1 MKNAAKKAV
10 IYCRVSSPE
19 QVKNGHG
26 LSSQETR
33 CREFAR
39 HKKLE
44 VVEVFSEEGI
54 SGSLID
60 RPAITRMLDYLRQ
73 NKNEEIVVIIDDI
86 SRLARGVKAHLELRI
101 AIRDAGGVL
110 QSPSIEFGEDS
121 DSQLV
126 ENLLASVS
134 QHQRQKNAEQV
145 KNRMRA
151 RLMNGYWILC
161 PPRGYKMEKRG
172 THGKMLVRD
181 EPLASIV
188 QQALEGFASDRFST
202 PVEVKKYLE
211 EQPVFP
217 KDRKGEVHMQRV
229 LDMLNRQLYSGYYDY
244 PEWNIGLTKGQ
255 HEPIISFETYRR
267 IQDKLHGRAKAPT
280 RLDIS
285 HDFPLRGFVTCDCC
299 GVPMKSCWTKGRN
312 GKYPYYLC
320 QTKGCEHYGKS
331 IKRDYL
337 EDEFAMLLKDITPS
351 DSMVEMVDDMI
362 GKLSHLKAGDVV
374 EQRRELQHQIDLI
387 EKKVEQFLDR
397 IAVADSTILITSY
410 ERQIKNLEEQRVV
423 LQEKMQNC
431 GEFDKAVDETART
444 AFRFFAKPYQ
454 LWVSGDIT
462 TKRLVLKAT
471 FARPLAYD
479 RKEGY
484 RTAALSLPFSL
495 LREFSDTKS
504 GLVPPVGLEPTHPCG
519 YKILSLARLPIP
531 PQGHSKTCGHYKQD
545 FHLVNGRALL

>member
-1 MKNAAKKAV
+1 MEEAMQKAV

-44 VVEVFSEEGI
+44 VVEVFAEEGI
-54 SGSLID
+54 SGSMID
-60 RPAITRMLDYLRQ
+60 RPAMTQMLDYLRQ
-73 NKNEEIVVIIDDI
+73 HEHEQIVVIIDDI

-151 RLMNGYWILC
+151 RMMSGYWILC

-181 EPLASIV
+181 EPLASVI
-188 QQALEGFASDRFST
+188 QEAMEGFASDRFSS
-202 PVEVKKYLE
+202 PVEVKNFLAQ
-211 EQPVFP
+211 QPVFP

-229 LDMLNRQLYSGYYDY
+229 LDMLNRKLYSGYFDY
-244 PEWNIGLTKGQ
+244 PEWNIGLTKGH
-255 HEPIISFETYRR
+255 HEPIISFETFCR
-267 IQDKLHGRAKAPT
+267 IQDKLHGRAKVPA
-280 RLDIS
+280 RHDIS

-299 GVPMKSCWTKGRN
+299 GVPMKSCWTQGRN

-337 EDEFAMLLKDITPS
+337 EDEFVRLLKDLTPS
-351 DSMVEMVDDMI
+351 DTLVDMVDNMLDQLS
-362 GKLSHLKAGDVV
+362 KLKSGDIV
-374 EQRRELQHQIDLI
+374 ERRKELQNQILLI
-387 EKKVEQFLDR
+387 ERKVEQFLDR
-397 IAVADSTILITSY
+397 IAAADSTILITSY
-410 ERQIKNLEEQRVV
+410 ERQIKTLEEQRLF
-423 LQEKMQNC
+423 LQERIQKC
-431 GEFDKAVDETART
+431 GEFDSTVAETART
-444 AFRFFAKPYQ
+444 AFQFFAKPYHR
-454 LWVSGDIT
+454 WVSGDISV
-462 TKRLVLKAT
+462 KRLVLKTT
-471 FARPLAYD
+471 FARPLTYD

-495 LREFSDTKS
+495 FREFSDTKS
-504 GLVPPVGLEPTHPCG
+504 EVVPPAGIEPALD
-519 YKILSLARLPIP
+519 YSKQILSLQRLPVP
-531 PQGHSKTCGHYKQD
+531 PRGPMKLFGNAAVKQMQA
-545 FHLVNGRALL
+545 ALQ

>member
-1 MKNAAKKAV
+1 MESAMQKAV

-33 CREFAR
+33 CREYAR

-44 VVEVFSEEGI
+44 VVEVFAEEGI

-60 RPAITRMLDYLRQ
+60 RPAITQMLDYLR
-73 NKNEEIVVIIDDI
+73 KHSEEEIVVIIDDI

-151 RLMNGYWILC
+151 RMMNGYWILC

-172 THGKMLVRD
+172 SHGKMLVRD
-181 EPLASIV
+181 EPLASII
-188 QQALEGFASDRFST
+188 QEALEGFASDRFSA
-202 PVEVKKYLE
+202 PVEVKIFFE
-211 EQPVFP
+211 GQPDFP

-229 LDMLNRQLYSGYYDY
+229 LDILNRQLYTGYFDY
-244 PEWNIGLTKGQ
+244 PDWQIGLTKGV

-267 IQDKLHGRAKAPT
+267 IQDKLHGRAKVPA
-280 RLDIS
+280 RNDIS
-285 HDFPLRGFVTCDCC
+285 HDFPLRGFVLCECC
-299 GVPMKSCWTKGRN
+299 GVPMKSGWARGRSS
-312 GKYPYYLC
+312 KYPYYLC
-320 QTKGCEHYGKS
+320 QTKGCDYYGKS

-337 EDEFAMLLKDITPS
+337 EDEFVRLLKDITPS
-351 DSMVEMVDDMI
+351 DTMVDMLDDMV
-362 GKLSHLKAGDVV
+362 GQLSDVKGGDVV
-374 EQRRELQHQIDLI
+374 EHRRELQHQIAII
-387 EKKVEQFLDR
+387 ERKTEQFLDR
-397 IAVADSTILITSY
+397 IAVADSMVLIASY

-423 LQEKMQNC
+423 LQEKIQKC

-444 AFRFFAKPYQ
+444 ALRFFAKPYQ
-454 LWVSGDIT
+454 LWISGDI
-462 TKRLVLKAT
+462 KIQRLVLKAT
-471 FARPLAYD
+471 FSRPLAYY

-484 RTAALSLPFSL
+484 RTADLSLPFSL

-504 GLVPPVGLEPTHPCG
+504 GLVHQRGESSNRLMQFLETLQGMGKLLKAGDTKTGRYYAWEPMPV
-519 YKILSLARLPIP
+519 A
-531 PQGHSKTCGHYKQD
+531 
-545 FHLVNGRALL
+545 A